1 LMAIPL
7 IFLYEL
13 SIIIAK
19 IFGKKKIAEK
29 TEEEESNTED
39 ENIDS

>member
-1 LMAIPL
+1 MVSQVLMAIPL

-19 IFGKKKIAEK
+19 IFGKKKVVE
-29 TEEEESNTED
+29 ED
-39 ENIDS
+39 EDKKEKEA